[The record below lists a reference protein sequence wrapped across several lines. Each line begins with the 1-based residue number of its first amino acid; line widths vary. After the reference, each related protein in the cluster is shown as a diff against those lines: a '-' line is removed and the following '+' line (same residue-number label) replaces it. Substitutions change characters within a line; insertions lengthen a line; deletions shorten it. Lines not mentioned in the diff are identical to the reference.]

1 MYYIYAVTKVMTDS
15 RLIIM
20 GGAIINFIYFY
31 FATAG
36 ALPAPPATL
45 NLATMRGFVFFLGL
59 LVKLSLAQEPCIPPA
74 GKPNCVCD
82 TPGGTIDLSS
92 LSNTDGSAR

>member
-1 MYYIYAVTKVMTDS
+1 MK
-15 RLIIM
+15 LFLLHCNKLM
-20 GGAIINFIYFY
+20 GGVDWLVAV
-31 FATAG
+31 ASAMM
-36 ALPAPPATL
+36 
-45 NLATMRGFVFFLGL
+45 MRGFVVFLGL

-82 TPGGTIDLSS
+82 TPEGTIDLSS

>member
-15 RLIIM
+15 RLIIIM
-20 GGAIINFIYFY
+20 GGAIIYFY
-31 FATAG
+31 FATG
-36 ALPAPPATL
+36 ALPAPPVTL
-45 NLATMRGFVFFLGL
+45 NLATMRGFVFFLSL